1 MFKFLTRFMVIALLA
16 AIFFTGHPVY
26 SSSDYDN
33 GVRLYKSGKYADA
46 VACFDREVSS
56 NPTDSNALYYAADC
70 YLRLGESA
78 RAVILYNAIVEKFP
92 QSVAAR
98 YARRALLSVS
108 RSLSNGHAAINN
120 LVSASP
126 QSNSDNIPGSQ
137 VVPFS
142 REQSGHLVVSCAI
155 NGRPQ
160 RMIFDT
166 GASVCVATGSQMQ
179 ALGIPIPAD
188 APAGQATGVSGT
200 VKTRLMPATIQ
211 MGEIKRQVTLSIME
225 ELPTLPL
232 LGESFFGAYQ
242 YIVDNA
248 AGCIRFMKPG
258 TANVP
263 DDTINIPF
271 IRRGDELELT
281 ARINDV
287 DVKLF
292 FDTGAEMT
300 VVPAGV
306 ISATNPSKW
315 TLKGY
320 GTSSGV
326 GGTGTCRQYQVDSI
340 EVGSIR
346 NYDFKVVV
354 VDNLP
359 IAHGLLGQDFFAH
372 RKFII
377 DNDRSVIR
385 FFR

>member
-1 MFKFLTRFMVIALLA
+1 MMLKFLTRTIVLLLLA
-16 AIFFTGHPVY
+16 AIIFAGPPAY
-26 SSSDYDN
+26 SSADYDN
-33 GVRLYKSGKYADA
+33 GVRLYKSGKYSEA
-46 VACFDREVSS
+46 VAYFDREVSS
-56 NPTDSNALYYAADC
+56 NPSDSNALYYAADC

-78 RAVILYNAIVEKFP
+78 RAVILYNAIIEKFP

-98 YARRALLSVS
+98 YARRALFSVS
-108 RSLSNGHAAINN
+108 RSLSNGHAPDSN
-120 LVSASP
+120 LSSASP
-126 QSNSDNIPGSQ
+126 DNIPDSQ

-142 REQSGHLVVSCAI
+142 REQSGHLVVSCMI

-179 ALGIPIPAD
+179 SLGISIPAD
-188 APAGQATGVSGT
+188 APSGLATGVSGT

-211 MGEIKRQVTLSIME
+211 MGDIKRQVTMSIME

-242 YIVDNA
+242 YIIDNA
-248 AGCIRFMKPG
+248 SGCIRFMKPG

-271 IRRGDELELT
+271 VRRGDELELT

-300 VVPAGV
+300 VVPASV
-306 ISATNPSKW
+306 IAATNPSQW

-326 GGTGTCRQYQVDSI
+326 GGTGTCRQYQVKSI

-346 NYDFKVVV
+346 NYDFKLVV